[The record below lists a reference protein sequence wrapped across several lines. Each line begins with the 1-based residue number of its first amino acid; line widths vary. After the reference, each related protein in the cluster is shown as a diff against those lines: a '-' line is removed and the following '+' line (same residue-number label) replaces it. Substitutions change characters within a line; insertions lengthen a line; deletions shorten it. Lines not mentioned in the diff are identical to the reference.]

1 MRLDALNSPPFNFLS
16 FFMPFFCRFYL
27 MSSMAA
33 AEIIIVV
40 VVVKKEG
47 GQGAGSLS
55 PNPLKRTCLL

>member
-1 MRLDALNSPPFNFLS
+1 
-16 FFMPFFCRFYL
+16 

-33 AEIIIVV
+33 AEIIIVVV